1 VNRVFWL
8 LIAILLFAVIHEG
21 AHAVTAL
28 FFGEFSAFHVRPY
41 GFEVTYLTPVAE
53 RSGWPWAVMSGV
65 SNLVT
70 ILVGMPLLAARQR
83 MASSSRTAVRKL
95 GFWATA
101 LFMLGDPFNLGIGP
115 FLYNGD
121 AMGIA
126 VGLGVSPYAV
136 QGVAFAIL
144 VLNREL
150 IVRALLPAYGV
161 STSHPLFW
169 SVSWRRER
177 G

>member
-1 VNRVFWL
+1 VNRVYWL
-8 LIAILLFAVIHEG
+8 LIAILLFAAIHEG
-21 AHAVTAL
+21 SHAVTAH

-65 SNLVT
+65 SNLLT
-70 ILVGMPLLAARQR
+70 ILIGTALFAARKR
-83 MASSSRTAVRKL
+83 IASSSRAPVRKL

-101 LFMLGDPFNLGIGP
+101 FFMLGDPFNLGIGP

-126 VGLGVSPYAV
+126 VGLGVSRYAV
-136 QGVAFAIL
+136 QGVAFVIL
-144 VLNREL
+144 VVNREL
-150 IVRALLPAYGV
+150 VARALLPAYGV
-161 STSHPLFW
+161 STRHPLFW
-169 SVSWRRER
+169 AASWVRER
-177 G
+177 R